1 MSLTRRTALGAAIGG
16 LATLPIPAF
25 ANSAVA
31 AASRAIIFG
40 RPGEARP
47 ALETLVAQGR
57 RDAIPAI
64 ILGYRFRGRRG
75 RIGRD
80 YINAYQALTG
90 DGATDWFEMMLWQE
104 QNPQIRPHPS
114 FKELKLEQF
123 NRIDPNFMRFLGE
136 GRADNMRIRLE
147 EIAWG
152 GVRVDGIPS
161 LDNPRLI
168 RAAQADYLL
177 GEDLVFG
184 VEINGDA
191 RAYPLRIMG
200 WHEMFNDVIG
210 GQPVALAY
218 CTLCGAGVLYDTNVP
233 GFNGQ
238 PLVFGSSGFLY
249 RSNKLM
255 FDRATDSLWNQFT
268 GEPVA
273 GPLLQRPI
281 KLKERP
287 VVISSWDQWRRKH
300 PDTKVLSLRT
310 GHRRDYG
317 SGVVY
322 NDYFSSPD
330 LMFPSAGGGRDLQQK
345 DFVFGL
351 RLPGGAKAY
360 PLRAF
365 GSGRT
370 INDSVG
376 LQNVVLTGEQDSRT
390 VRAFDSGGRRFEY
403 AGPDALRGPGGTW
416 RVEEEFLVGPDG
428 TRLPRLPGH
437 IAFWFGWESFLG
449 GQSEYWEG

>member
-218 CTLCGAGVLYDTNVP
+218 CTLCGAGVLYDTN
-233 GFNGQ
+233 
-238 PLVFGSSGFLY
+238 LC
-249 RSNKLM
+249 
-255 FDRATDSLWNQFT
+255 
-268 GEPVA
+268 
-273 GPLLQRPI
+273 
-281 KLKERP
+281 
-287 VVISSWDQWRRKH
+287 
-300 PDTKVLSLRT
+300 
-310 GHRRDYG
+310 
-317 SGVVY
+317 
-322 NDYFSSPD
+322 FS
-330 LMFPSAGGGRDLQQK
+330 AR
-345 DFVFGL
+345 
-351 RLPGGAKAY
+351 
-360 PLRAF
+360 
-365 GSGRT
+365 
-370 INDSVG
+370 
-376 LQNVVLTGEQDSRT
+376 
-390 VRAFDSGGRRFEY
+390 
-403 AGPDALRGPGGTW
+403 
-416 RVEEEFLVGPDG
+416 
-428 TRLPRLPGH
+428 
-437 IAFWFGWESFLG
+437 
-449 GQSEYWEG
+449 